1 MKETLTTKLNAKR
14 WATYSA
20 AGVAALAAGADTAEA
35 DITFVPDVNTFI
47 TNNTT
52 SSFASGTL
60 GPSVIFSFINDNA
73 PDDGPVFLSIFDDDN
88 ELVGSVVGFTDGGVE
103 YINNLS
109 SGVNL
114 AALSNEA
121 FLSANSFFVA
131 SGFDG
136 ENSQSQFVNA
146 SGFIGFRFDVG
157 NGDGFQYGWFEL
169 TAAGDAPVNSFT
181 LERYAFGTA
190 GQAVSTGQTT
200 AVPEPSSLSLLALGA
215 VGVLSTRRRR
225 RESVAS

>member
-20 AGVAALAAGADTAEA
+20 ASVAALAAGADTAEA

-60 GPSVIFSFINDNA
+60 GPGVIFSFINDNA
-73 PDDGPVFLSIFDDDN
+73 PDDGPVFLSIVDDDN
-88 ELVGSVVGFTDGGVE
+88 EFVGSVVGFTDGGIE
-103 YINNLS
+103 YINNLA
-109 SGVNL
+109 SGVNI
-114 AALSNEA
+114 STQA
-121 FLSANSFFVA
+121 FLPANSFFVA

-146 SGFIGFRFDVG
+146 SGFIGFRFDVTD
-157 NGDGFQYGWFEL
+157 DGEPNFQYGWFEL
-169 TAAGDAPVNSFT
+169 TAAEDAPINSFT
-181 LERYAFGTA
+181 LERYAFGTV
-190 GQAVSTGQTT
+190 GQSVTTGQTT